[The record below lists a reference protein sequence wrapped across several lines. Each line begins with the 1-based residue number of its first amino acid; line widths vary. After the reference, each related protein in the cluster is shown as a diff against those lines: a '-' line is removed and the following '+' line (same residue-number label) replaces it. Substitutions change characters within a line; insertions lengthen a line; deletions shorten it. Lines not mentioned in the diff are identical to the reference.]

1 MSMDNLEKYIKE
13 NRVAFD
19 DRNPP
24 EDAWHYINGR
34 VEKNKTRMFSIS
46 TYLWRAAV
54 IVLLAVVTL
63 LLVDRS
69 EKEDTIAEANEFI
82 NDNEIAF
89 NDVEAFYFKEIET
102 KQSLIIQF
110 VADNPE
116 LDKDLLG
123 EIDQLDSTYQMLKSA
138 AEVGQSERIIDA
150 MVLNLQMRI
159 DILNQQLEVLEK
171 IKNIKENEKVSI

>member
-13 NRVAFD
+13 NRAAFD
-19 DRNPP
+19 DKKPP
-24 EDAWHYINGR
+24 EDAWHNINDRLDNNETR
-34 VEKNKTRMFSIS
+34 VVPLS

-54 IVLLAVVTL
+54 IVLLAVVAW

-69 EKEDTIAEANEFI
+69 ERDDMIAETNEFI

-89 NDVEAFYFKEIET
+89 NDVEAFYIKEIET

-171 IKNIKENEKVSI
+171 IKNIKENEKVSM

>member
-1 MSMDNLEKYIKE
+1 MSMDNLEKFIKE
-13 NRVAFD
+13 NRAAFD
-19 DRNPP
+19 DKMPP
-24 EDAWHYINGR
+24 EDAWHNINDR
-34 VEKNKTRMFSIS
+34 LDNSETKVVPIS

-54 IVLLAVVTL
+54 VVLLVAVAW

-69 EKEDTIAEANEFI
+69 DRDGTIAGTNEFI

-89 NDVEAFYFKEIET
+89 NDVEAFYMNEIET

-110 VADNPE
+110 VSDNPE

-171 IKNIKENEKVSI
+171 IKKIKENEKVSI

>member
-13 NRVAFD
+13 NRASFD
-19 DRNPP
+19 DKKPP
-24 EDAWHYINGR
+24 EDAWHNINDRLDNNDTR
-34 VEKNKTRMFSIS
+34 VVPIS
-46 TYLWRAAV
+46 TYLWRAAA
-54 IVLLAVVTL
+54 IVLFAAVIWL
-63 LLVDRS
+63 IMDRS
-69 EKEDTIAEANEFI
+69 ERGDTIAGTNELI
-82 NDNEIAF
+82 NENEIAF
-89 NDVEAFYFKEIET
+89 NDVETFYINEIET

-123 EIDQLDSTYQMLKSA
+123 EIDQLDSTYQVLKSA
-138 AEVGQSERIIDA
+138 AEIGQSERILDA

>member
-1 MSMDNLEKYIKE
+1 M
-13 NRVAFD
+13 
-19 DRNPP
+19 
-24 EDAWHYINGR
+24 
-34 VEKNKTRMFSIS
+34 
-46 TYLWRAAV
+46 
-54 IVLLAVVTL
+54 
-63 LLVDRS
+63 DRS
-69 EKEDTIAEANEFI
+69 ERGDKIAGTNEMI

-89 NDVEAFYFKEIET
+89 NDVEAFYINEIET

-123 EIDQLDSTYQMLKSA
+123 EIDQLDSTYQVLKSA
-138 AEVGQSERIIDA
+138 AEVGQSERILDA

-171 IKNIKENEKVSI
+171 IKNINENEKVSI